1 VRPALGERTILP
13 PDSGEENRVL
23 EPQGAGFFLLLMVI
37 FGGLLVWVALARQLV
52 FRVLAACLA
61 FLPAMVFGVAA
72 VNRYYDYYQT
82 WGGMINDLTSQGAGN
97 LPKYA
102 AGGKGTN
109 KQFDKNIG
117 RVTSQ
122 AEDAQ
127 VGYLFQTSVTGARS
141 HLTRDV
147 LVYLPPQYFQK
158 SFRHYKFPVI
168 ELLHGS
174 PGGPRAWVD
183 VMGVIPTFL
192 SLLGTHPDDA
202 AVLVMP
208 DTDGSPRYGLQCL
221 NNPGGIQD
229 MTFVARDVPDAIARI
244 ARVQPPGRAWGLAG
258 YSEGGYCAANIGV
271 QVPKG
276 YGAVGVLSGYFAPIK
291 SQVPAGNKPGG
302 RPLTV
307 NVFLGHP
314 GLRLINTPRYYV
326 TRVPVSEEF
335 PAFWLAVGAEDTEDV
350 LAAQDFRQ
358 VLQTRMVNVPLI
370 VVPGGGHQA
379 SVWRAALGPMLSW
392 MTRPLEQAA
401 KQADA
406 ATAKTAAARTVAAR
420 KAHHGK
426 PRPPHAA
433 TASRK
438 P

>member
-1 VRPALGERTILP
+1 VF
-13 PDSGEENRVL
+13 
-23 EPQGAGFFLLLMVI
+23 EPQGAGFFLLLMVV
-37 FGGLLVWVALARQLV
+37 FAGLLVWVALARQLV

-72 VNRYYDYYQT
+72 VNRFYDYYQT
-82 WGGMINDLTSQGAGN
+82 WGAMINDLTSQGN

-102 AGGKGTN
+102 AGGIGTS

-127 VGYLFQTSVTGARS
+127 VGYLFQTSVTGAHS

-147 LVYLPPQYFQK
+147 YVYLPPQYFQK

-183 VMGVIPTFL
+183 VMAVIPTFL
-192 SLLGTHPDDA
+192 SLLATQPRDA

-258 YSEGGYCAANIGV
+258 YSEGGYCAANIGL
-271 QVPKG
+271 QDPNG
-276 YGAVGVLSGYFAPIK
+276 YGAVGVLSGYFAPVK

-314 GLRLINTPRYYV
+314 GLKLINTPRYYV
-326 TRVPVSEEF
+326 TRVPVNDQL
-335 PAFWLAVGAEDTEDV
+335 PAFWLAAGAEDTADV
-350 LAAQDFRQ
+350 RAAQNFRQ
-358 VLQTRMVNVPLI
+358 LLQTRMVNVPLR

-379 SVWRAALGPMLSW
+379 SVWRAALGPMLGW
-392 MTRPLEQAA
+392 ITRPLAGQAV
-401 KQADA
+401 QADTTA
-406 ATAKTAAARTVAAR
+406 ARTAAARTAAAR
-420 KAHHGK
+420 KAHHGT
-426 PRPPHAA
+426 PRPHAPA
-433 TASRK
+433 ASRK

>member
-1 VRPALGERTILP
+1 MF
-13 PDSGEENRVL
+13 
-23 EPQGAGFFLLLMVI
+23 EPQGAGFFLLLMVV

-52 FRVLAACLA
+52 FRVLAACMA

-127 VGYLFQTSVTGARS
+127 VGYLFQTSVTGART

-174 PGGPRAWVD
+174 QGGPRAWVD

-244 ARVQPPGRAWGLAG
+244 ARVQPPGRAWGVAG
-258 YSEGGYCAANIGV
+258 YSEGGYCAANIGL

-276 YGAVGVLSGYFAPIK
+276 YGAVGVLSGYFAPIR

-314 GLRLINTPRYYV
+314 GLRLINTPRNYA
-326 TRVPVSEEF
+326 TRVPVNDEL

-358 VLQTRMVNVPLI
+358 VLRTRMVYVPLI

-406 ATAKTAAARTVAAR
+406 ATAKAATARAAAAR

-426 PRPPHAA
+426 PRPLHAA

>member
-1 VRPALGERTILP
+1 
-13 PDSGEENRVL
+13 
-23 EPQGAGFFLLLMVI
+23 
-37 FGGLLVWVALARQLV
+37 
-52 FRVLAACLA
+52 
-61 FLPAMVFGVAA
+61 
-72 VNRYYDYYQT
+72 
-82 WGGMINDLTSQGAGN
+82 MINDLTSQGAGN

-102 AGGKGTN
+102 AAGRGAN

-127 VGYLFQTSVTGARS
+127 VGYLFQTSVTGAHS

-158 SFRHYKFPVI
+158 PFRHYKFPVI

-183 VMGVIPTFL
+183 VMAVIPTFL
-192 SLLGTHPDDA
+192 SLLGTHPKDA

-208 DTDGSPRYGLQCL
+208 DTDGGPQYGLQCL

-244 ARVQPPGRAWGLAG
+244 ARVQPPGLAWGLAG
-258 YSEGGYCAANIGV
+258 YSEGGYCAANIAL
-271 QVPKG
+271 QDPQG
-276 YGAVGVLSGYFAPIK
+276 YGAAGVLSGYFGPIK
-291 SQVPAGNKPGG
+291 SQVPAGNKPDG

-314 GLRLINTPRYYV
+314 GLELVNTPRYYV
-326 TRVPVSEEF
+326 TRVPVNDQL
-335 PAFWLAVGAEDTEDV
+335 PAFWLAVGAEDKADV
-350 LAAQDFRQ
+350 GAALDFRQ
-358 VLQTRMVNVPLI
+358 RLQTRMVNVPLK
-370 VVPGGGHQA
+370 VMPGGGHSA
-379 SVWRAALGPMLSW
+379 NVWRAALGPMLGW
-392 MTRPLEQAA
+392 MTPHLAGEAA
-401 KQADA
+401 QADA
-406 ATAKTAAARTVAAR
+406 TAARTAAKAAVARTAAAR
-420 KAHHGK
+420 KAHYGE
-426 PRPPHAA
+426 PRRPHAA
-433 TASRK
+433 MASKK